1 MKKEELEKLSNI
13 LSKEKGRFNNTKNLH
28 NLKLKSNQ
36 GLHYLTSSLTLSD
49 DGSKIKL
56 IETIDNY
63 IEDFK
68 LQNKFLP
75 DLVETDGQIK
85 ALRRFKKILSCNL
98 GEKIIHGR
106 HLPSPDKSVY
116 EKLEINKKLIDFK
129 INKSRLQEGRN
140 FSFSNDKEFLSQNNS
155 MIGKA
160 DVSNGF
166 NLALINSFNKTST
179 FFDKEARDRQNK
191 LKDLSFCKNIK

>member
-1 MKKEELEKLSNI
+1 MKKEEIEKLSNI

-49 DGSKIKL
+49 DGSKKKL

-98 GEKIIHGR
+98 DEKIIHGR
-106 HLPSPDKSVY
+106 HLPPPDKSVY

-129 INKSRLQEGRN
+129 INKSRIQESRN

-191 LKDLSFCKNIK
+191 LKDISFCKNIK